1 MTGIAPL
8 SPSKIRTNAASFLP
22 PMRRILV
29 APGLPDPLVLGSGRL
44 QSLHIIM
51 ALEIDPSK

>member
-8 SPSKIRTNAASFLP
+8 RPSKIRTNAATFLP
-22 PMRRILV
+22 PIRRTFV
-29 APGLPDPLVLGSGRL
+29 APGLPDPWVLGSGRL
-44 QSLHIIM
+44 QILHIIM